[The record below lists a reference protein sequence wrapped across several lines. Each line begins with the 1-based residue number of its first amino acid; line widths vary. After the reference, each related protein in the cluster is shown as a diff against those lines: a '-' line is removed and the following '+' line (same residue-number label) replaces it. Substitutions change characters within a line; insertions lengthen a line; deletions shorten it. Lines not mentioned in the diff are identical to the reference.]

1 MTLAPKVIS
10 ELAIIVP
17 LKFTDAPKV
26 QVAPIQT
33 ISQADAP
40 SANIRFRFA
49 ATENAAG
56 VLKTY
61 FPAPLSVIGPDIV
74 IAQVIQ

>member
-1 MTLAPKVIS
+1 LTLAPKSIVV
-10 ELAIIVP
+10 LDIIVP

-40 SANIRFRFA
+40 SANIILISA
-49 ATENAAG
+49 AIVNAAG

-61 FPAPLSVIGPDIV
+61 IPAPLSVIGPDMV